1 MAMYYHCEDKDFD
14 QFVRDQLMF
23 RKVVE
28 VREVD
33 DQTAELTLDNGV
45 VLVAEGN
52 EGCGGCG
59 NGWFYLTALNTCDNA
74 ITNVEIVEEV
84 CEEVYSI
91 YVYAADNRINLLT
104 YEGED
109 NGYYGVG
116 YTLRIKVKN

>member
-1 MAMYYHCEDKDFD
+1 MAMYYHCEDTDFD

-23 RKVVE
+23 RKVVA
-28 VREVD
+28 VREVN

-59 NGWFYLTALNTCDNA
+59 NGWFYLTTLNTCDNA
-74 ITNVEIVEEV
+74 ITNVEIAEEV
-84 CEEVYSI
+84 CKEVYSI

-104 YEGED
+104 YEGYD
-109 NGYYGVG
+109 NGFYGVG
-116 YTLRIKVKN
+116 YTLHVKVKN